1 MTVNPTKP
9 KSGIP
14 LILTAEMGIWES
26 LFWYVLGC
34 TVVGLFLGKF
44 IGFGM
49 GSDDE
54 QR

>member
-1 MTVNPTKP
+1 MTVNHLSMM
-9 KSGIP
+9 SGS
-14 LILTAEMGIWES
+14 LLMRTAKMGIWES

>member
-1 MTVNPTKP
+1 
-9 KSGIP
+9 
-14 LILTAEMGIWES
+14 MGIWES